1 MCWLSGN
8 CPSLC
13 VSVLS
18 LYHSFL
24 KHVFVYLWL
33 MIVSEEASVIHIID
47 SHGTSVCDPHVPC
60 AAWSEPISQSVVECA
75 VMSLLVKAARYAQ
88 CMMLVQWLINIMS
101 PHGLHV
107 LTYRVD
113 CITLRPFPLK
123 LDSCIPSHLRISTS
137 STSSSPQESGP
148 KDTPWHSLGTLY

>member
-1 MCWLSGN
+1 MKKPLSFI
-8 CPSLC
+8 SL
-13 VSVLS
+13 
-18 LYHSFL
+18 
-24 KHVFVYLWL
+24 
-33 MIVSEEASVIHIID
+33 IRTAPQ
-47 SHGTSVCDPHVPC
+47 CDPHVPC

-113 CITLRPFPLK
+113 CVTLRPFPLK
-123 LDSCIPSHLRISTS
+123 HDSCIPSHLRISTS
-137 STSSSPQESGP
+137 STSSFPRSQVQRTHPG
-148 KDTPWHSLGTLY
+148 TAWALGIDYDDAHALQTLLTLWRA